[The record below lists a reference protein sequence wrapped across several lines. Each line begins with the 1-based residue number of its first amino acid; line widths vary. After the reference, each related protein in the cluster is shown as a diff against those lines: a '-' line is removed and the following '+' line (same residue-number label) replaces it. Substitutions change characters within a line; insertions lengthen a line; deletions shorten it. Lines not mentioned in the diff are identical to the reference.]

1 MLDAFDGPLRKLV
14 RSRRTFKRRRALRS
28 GEGGDERGAWVMSAI
43 PLHLQRKFEKRWAA
57 RFAAPVAS
65 AARKITDLKGTVNDL
80 PRRAKA
86 REIPLSKR
94 A

>member
-1 MLDAFDGPLRKLV
+1 
-14 RSRRTFKRRRALRS
+14 
-28 GEGGDERGAWVMSAI
+28 MSAI

-57 RFAAPVAS
+57 RFAASVAS
-65 AARKITDLKGTVNDL
+65 ATRKITDPKGTVNDL
-80 PRRAKA
+80 PRRAKV